1 MIDDERP
8 EAQAGGIADP
18 QPAAKRLVERHGA
31 VAALGLRHAIDQI
44 GDELANHP
52 DRQHFH
58 SERAAETGP
67 AGIAMPVGNA
77 ELAVAV
83 DRRRPHDIAD
93 IVEPRRLRLPARRQ
107 TADNMIEQ
115 PRALVGAGQDQVGMA
130 KATGLLLRRIG
141 AQTLDLAV
149 VGDTVIQDVGGV
161 PGLGDHPVG
170 PHRRVEVVGEADQR
184 IGPVG
189 ASGRVDSN
197 AHAVVAD
204 FPALV
209 AEPESGGP
217 DMPQHRPQETQPR
230 LVKRA
235 EPGQAHDLLRRPQM
249 KAAPRTCIFNRTEFS
264 EPVQIRP
271 SAARRRCS

>member
-1 MIDDERP
+1 M
-8 EAQAGGIADP
+8 
-18 QPAAKRLVERHGA
+18 
-31 VAALGLRHAIDQI
+31 IDQI

-58 SERAAETGP
+58 SERAAETWP

-149 VGDTVIQDVGGV
+149 VGDAVIQDVGGV

-170 PHRRVEVVGEADQR
+170 AHCRIEVVGETDQGIGSIRTTRR
-184 IGPVG
+184 ID
-189 ASGRVDSN
+189 RHTD
-197 AHAVVAD
+197 AVVAD
-204 FPALV
+204 LPALV

-235 EPGQAHDLLRRPQM
+235 EPGQPHDLFRRPQM
-249 KAAPRTCIFNRTEFS
+249 KAAPRACIFNGTEFA

-271 SAARRRCS
+271 SAAQRRCS

>member
-8 EAQAGGIADP
+8 EAQAGGITNA
-18 QPAAKRLVERHGA
+18 QTAAKRPIERHGA
-31 VAALGLRHAIDQI
+31 GGALDPRHVIDEVR
-44 GDELANHP
+44 DELADHP

-58 SERAAETGP
+58 AERAAETGP
-67 AGIAMPVGNA
+67 TGIAMPVGNA

-83 DRRRPHDIAD
+83 DRRRAHDVTD

-107 TADNMIEQ
+107 TADDMIEQ

-161 PGLGDHPVG
+161 PGLGDHPIG
-170 PHRRVEVVGEADQR
+170 PHCRIEVVGEADQR
-184 IGPVG
+184 IGPVE

-204 FPALV
+204 LPALV
-209 AEPESGGP
+209 AEPES
-217 DMPQHRPQETQPR
+217 
-230 LVKRA
+230 
-235 EPGQAHDLLRRPQM
+235 RRPGH
-249 KAAPRTCIFNRTEFS
+249 AAASPSGN
-264 EPVQIRP
+264 
-271 SAARRRCS
+271 SAASGETRRAGPAA